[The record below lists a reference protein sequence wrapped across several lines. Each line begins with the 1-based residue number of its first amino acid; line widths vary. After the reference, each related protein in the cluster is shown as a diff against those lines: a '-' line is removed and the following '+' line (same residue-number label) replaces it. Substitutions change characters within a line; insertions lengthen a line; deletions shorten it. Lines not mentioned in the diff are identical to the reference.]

1 MVEVE
6 EGQQGCGGE
15 NASLRDRRLSVG
27 VRGGL
32 EVGSKDDCGRKA
44 RRGSDVGRRW
54 IFPPLMKT
62 EMVVMVALVRSLSLV
77 TVRVK

>member
-1 MVEVE
+1 MEVE

-54 IFPPLMKT
+54 I
-62 EMVVMVALVRSLSLV
+62 
-77 TVRVK
+77 